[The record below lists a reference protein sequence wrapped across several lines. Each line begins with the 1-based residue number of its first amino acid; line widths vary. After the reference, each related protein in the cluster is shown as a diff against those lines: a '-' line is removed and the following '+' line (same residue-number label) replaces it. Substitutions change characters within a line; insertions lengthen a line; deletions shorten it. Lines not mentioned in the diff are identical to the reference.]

1 MNKVDKIKKRIEY
14 LMSIGGTLLVHKPIF
29 SGGLKTEVCSIDTI
43 YVIHE
48 TLTSKKGE
56 IISKEFY
63 VEYRDIKVLQDEKGV
78 SNDVEEL
85 FVWCLEKADVNTD
98 NAIEDFDNMLE

>member
-1 MNKVDKIKKRIEY
+1 MSKVDKIKKRIEY
-14 LMSIGGTLLVHKPIF
+14 LMSIGGTLLVHKPIL

-63 VEYRDIKVLQDEKGV
+63 VEYRDTKVLEDKRGV
-78 SNDVEEL
+78 SSDVEEL
-85 FVWCLEKADVNTD
+85 FVWCLEKADINTD
-98 NAIEDFDNMLE
+98 KAISDFDNMLE